1 MTAVAEQPPEAR
13 ISWFND
19 PKIRSLI
26 VQAFLLAILAWLA
39 YEIVKNTTENLRALN
54 QSFGWSFLRST
65 AGFDI
70 IQRPIFYQNTSTFGR
85 ALLIG
90 FMIPTTLI
98 FHTNFA
104 DPNQMIHFMKNLA
117 ITGGLLYLATYGPGP
132 MSLDRRMSGEIEM
145 GSSEE
150 TMKVRRRASA

>member
-1 MTAVAEQPPEAR
+1 MMLYDHPYSTLVGR
-13 ISWFND
+13 ILLGA
-19 PKIRSLI
+19 I
-26 VQAFLLAILAWLA
+26 FLLSGINKIADPAGTQGYMVAMGMTWGTMLFYLGAVLIEVGGGLSLWLGYWTRVGA
-39 YEIVKNTTENLRALN
+39 
-54 QSFGWSFLRST
+54 
-65 AGFDI
+65 
-70 IQRPIFYQNTSTFGR
+70 

-117 ITGGLLYLATYGPGP
+117 MTGGLLYLATYGPGP
-132 MSLDRRMSGEIEM
+132 ISLDRRMSGENGM

-150 TMKVRRRASA
+150 TLRLRRRASA

>member
-1 MTAVAEQPPEAR
+1 MMLYDHPYSTLVGR
-13 ISWFND
+13 ILLGA
-19 PKIRSLI
+19 I
-26 VQAFLLAILAWLA
+26 FLLSGINKIADPAGTQGYMVAMGMTWGTMLFYLGAIAIEVGGGLSLWLGYWTRVGA
-39 YEIVKNTTENLRALN
+39 
-54 QSFGWSFLRST
+54 
-65 AGFDI
+65 
-70 IQRPIFYQNTSTFGR
+70 